1 MINLK
6 DKKKEEWASFPFW
19 SVFAWE
25 ILLIQGLLPYRV
37 KDTSKLSR
45 SSAGLQ
51 RGVLMG
57 NRSDGECHCAPP
69 FGGTVFIFLVLVVT
83 STCLL
88 GDLGQRQMP
97 SASSLVQG
105 RASKSF
111 PTEARE
117 RRVGSL
123 HQTAK
128 NGVFSLHLRPLP
140 HPPNS
145 ICHYICQSGLKSPLR
160 QGAWE
165 EQSTTWISNTECTY
179 LRTES
184 HQYPEGSPSCQSR
197 A

>member
-1 MINLK
+1 
-6 DKKKEEWASFPFW
+6 
-19 SVFAWE
+19 
-25 ILLIQGLLPYRV
+25 
-37 KDTSKLSR
+37 
-45 SSAGLQ
+45 
-51 RGVLMG
+51 MG
-57 NRSDGECHCAPP
+57 NRSDGGFHCAPP

-83 STCLL
+83 SACLL
-88 GDLGQRQMP
+88 GGLGQRQMP

-111 PTEARE
+111 PTEVRE

-128 NGVFSLHLRPLP
+128 NGVFSLRWRPLP

-165 EQSTTWISNTECTY
+165 EQSTTWISNTECTH
-179 LRTES
+179 LRTEPLQYTGGSPAASPGHDS
-184 HQYPEGSPSCQSR
+184 HRAPEGTDCSSTESKMQTFGTTGRSNVFKRHAERCPLSTTQKSS
-197 A
+197 